1 MNVEYEEF
9 SSIEDMLLF
18 LASAA
23 PPMKNFMPINLYKG
37 FVCSFIPL
45 SQSGGETYLMLYT
58 KSQITSSAS
67 GTPKGVKFEQGIHE
81 FDITTKTIKKVEAI
95 ERADKSYFIVITP
108 IRNTIA
114 DKAIEQM

>member
-9 SSIEDMLLF
+9 TSIEDMLLF
-18 LASAA
+18 LSSAA
-23 PPMKNFMPINLYKG
+23 PPMKNFMPINSYKG

-45 SQSGGETYLMLYT
+45 SPSCGDTYLMLYT
-58 KSQITSSAS
+58 KGELET
-67 GTPKGVKFEQGIHE
+67 GIHE
-81 FDITTKTIKKVEAI
+81 FDITTKTLRKVEAI
-95 ERADKSYFIVITP
+95 ARADKSYFIVMTP

>member
-9 SSIEDMLLF
+9 ENIEDMLMYLT
-18 LASAA
+18 SVA
-23 PPMKNFMPINLYKG
+23 PPMKNFMPINSYKG

-45 SQSGGETYLMLYT
+45 SPSGGDTYLMLYT
-58 KSQITSSAS
+58 KGELET
-67 GTPKGVKFEQGIHE
+67 GIHE

-108 IRNTIA
+108 LRNTIA
-114 DKAIEQM
+114 DKAIDQM

>member
-18 LASAA
+18 LSSAA
-23 PPMKNFMPINLYKG
+23 PPMKNFMPINSYKG

-45 SQSGGETYLMLYT
+45 SPSGGDTYLMLYT
-58 KSQITSSAS
+58 KGELET
-67 GTPKGVKFEQGIHE
+67 GLHE
-81 FDITTKTIKKVEAI
+81 FDIKTKTKKKVEAI
-95 ERADKSYFIVITP
+95 ERADKSYFIVMTP

-114 DKAIEQM
+114 DKAIDQM

>member
-9 SSIEDMLLF
+9 TSIEDMLLF
-18 LASAA
+18 LSSAA
-23 PPMKNFMPINLYKG
+23 PPMKNFMPINSYKG

-45 SQSGGETYLMLYT
+45 SPSGGDTYLMLYT
-58 KSQITSSAS
+58 KGELET
-67 GTPKGVKFEQGIHE
+67 GIHE
-81 FDITTKTIKKVEAI
+81 FDITTKTLRKVEAI
-95 ERADKSYFIVITP
+95 ERAVKSYFIVMTP

>member
-18 LASAA
+18 LSSAA
-23 PPMKNFMPINLYKG
+23 PPMKNFMPINSYKG

-45 SQSGGETYLMLYT
+45 SPSGGDTYLMLYT
-58 KSQITSSAS
+58 KGKLET
-67 GTPKGVKFEQGIHE
+67 GIHE

-95 ERADKSYFIVITP
+95 ERADKSYFIVMTP

-114 DKAIEQM
+114 DKAIDQM

>member
-18 LASAA
+18 LSSAA
-23 PPMKNFMPINLYKG
+23 PPMKNFMPINSYKG

-45 SQSGGETYLMLYT
+45 SPSAGDTYLMLYT
-58 KSQITSSAS
+58 KGELETR
-67 GTPKGVKFEQGIHE
+67 IHE

-95 ERADKSYFIVITP
+95 ERADKSYFIVMTP

-114 DKAIEQM
+114 DKAIDQM

>member
-23 PPMKNFMPINLYKG
+23 PPMKNFMPINYYKD

-45 SQSGGETYLMLYT
+45 GQTGGDTYLMLYT
-58 KSQITSSAS
+58 K
-67 GTPKGVKFEQGIHE
+67 GELENGIVE
-81 FDITTKTIKKVEAI
+81 FDVAT
-95 ERADKSYFIVITP
+95 KSYKIIIQIVYCFLLGI
-108 IRNTIA
+108 I
-114 DKAIEQM
+114 K

>member
-9 SSIEDMLLF
+9 TSIEDLLLF
-18 LASAA
+18 LSSAA
-23 PPMKNFMPINLYKG
+23 PPMKNFMPINSYKG

-45 SQSGGETYLMLYT
+45 SPSGGDTYLMLYT
-58 KSQITSSAS
+58 KGELET
-67 GTPKGVKFEQGIHE
+67 GIHE
-81 FDITTKTIKKVEAI
+81 FDITTKTLRKVEAI
-95 ERADKSYFIVITP
+95 ERADKSYFIVMTP

>member
-9 SSIEDMLLF
+9 TSIEDMLLF
-18 LASAA
+18 LSSAA
-23 PPMKNFMPINLYKG
+23 PPMKNFMPINSYKG

-45 SQSGGETYLMLYT
+45 SPSGGDTYLMLYT
-58 KSQITSSAS
+58 KGELET
-67 GTPKGVKFEQGIHE
+67 GIHE
-81 FDITTKTIKKVEAI
+81 FYITTKTLRKVEAI
-95 ERADKSYFIVITP
+95 ERADKSYFIVMTP

>member
-9 SSIEDMLLF
+9 ENIDDMLMYL
-18 LASAA
+18 SSVA
-23 PPMKNFMPINLYKG
+23 PPMKNFMPINSYKG

-45 SQSGGETYLMLYT
+45 SPSGGDTYLMLYT
-58 KSQITSSAS
+58 KGELET
-67 GTPKGVKFEQGIHE
+67 GIHE
-81 FDITTKTIKKVEAI
+81 FDITTKTLRKVEAI
-95 ERADKSYFIVITP
+95 ERADKSYFIVMTP